1 MSNNNWHPSKEL
13 CGYIAADGS
22 IVNLENFSTRPEQ
35 EVAINLEEVP
45 DDALGL
51 WHSHPSNDIN
61 LSVED
66 YINFLQFPEY
76 IHRIYSKDSYAEY
89 YVRNNVVYRR
99 EQ

>member
-1 MSNNNWHPSKEL
+1 MSNPNWHPKKEL
-13 CGYIAADGS
+13 CGYITADGS
-22 IVNLENFSTRPEQ
+22 TVALENFAVNPIKG
-35 EVAINLEEVP
+35 VAINLTDVP
-45 DDALGL
+45 ENASGL
-51 WHSHPSNDIN
+51 WHSHPSNDVN